1 MERIDLYEKLGEE
14 DIKKISDYYHR
25 WGILGINQWSD
36 EINDYIAAPVDESMY
51 IPVKDFLEKW
61 SICKNTLYKL
71 LGNQMIYKVPFTY
84 QKLEDDIWNEC
95 KDY

>member
-36 EINDYIAAPVDESMY
+36 EINDYIATPVDESMY
-51 IPVKDFLEKW
+51 IPVKDFL
-61 SICKNTLYKL
+61 L
-71 LGNQMIYKVPFTY
+71 LIMNWKMLLKQLMIDLINALKA
-84 QKLEDDIWNEC
+84 
-95 KDY
+95 